1 MNFGRMLT
9 FKQKTYLIAAP
20 LAVLTL
26 VYFLKYGFATA
37 DFIVGLILAAA
48 VLVLNSQ
55 SFRSVLP
62 YLMYGFVALHIH
74 QAYGDEMMH
83 FEVFILLGL
92 MTLYND
98 WVMVLHTLIAAAV
111 HHVAFYFIQTSGLPI
126 YAYPPGSNF
135 SMVIQ
140 HCLYAIFQAS
150 VSIYGSL
157 TQANS
162 TRKMEYV
169 TKSVEQLVQEDK
181 LDLNIELKTGDE
193 FYTRFNS
200 LITQLRH
207 MVTVQKQ
214 AISGLEHVAQNLVT
228 NVSAVDQEVSQNAAN
243 ADMVSTAIEQ
253 LSSSFSIMSTT
264 AQTCNENTQYASDL
278 TNNALEKSSRCQK
291 VLESLKN
298 TVSSTKANVEDVSKD
313 TENINQILQTI
324 TGISEQTNLLALNAS
339 IEAARAGEAGRGFAV
354 VADEVRHL
362 ATRTNTCVEEI
373 NKSLS
378 ALDQN
383 IKLSTQNISSVI
395 EQSDDVFG
403 SVSDIMDMTQQIST
417 NISQVN
423 DQMYLVSTSVDE
435 QSGALNQI
443 TDTMSGVNASSGV
456 IAQQSESQK
465 NSVSELSEAIEELNS
480 VSSRFVVSHG

>member
-9 FKQKTYLIAAP
+9 FKEKTYLIAGP
-20 LAVLTL
+20 LAVLTF

-37 DFIVGLILAAA
+37 DLIVALILVAA
-48 VLVLNSQ
+48 VSIFNSQ
-55 SFRSVLP
+55 PFRSVLP
-62 YLMYGFVALHIH
+62 YIMYGFVALHIH

-98 WVMVLHTLIAAAV
+98 WVMVLHTLVAAAL
-111 HHVAFYFIQTSGLPI
+111 HHVGFYFIQTSGMPI
-126 YAYPPGSNF
+126 YAYPQGASF

-150 VSIYGSL
+150 VSIYGSM

-162 TRKMEYV
+162 ARKMEYV

-193 FYTRFNS
+193 FYSRFNS
-200 LITQLRH
+200 LITQLRS
-207 MVTVQKQ
+207 MVSVQKQ
-214 AISGLEHVAQNLVT
+214 AISGLEHVAHNLVT
-228 NVSAVDQEVSQNAAN
+228 NVSVVDQEISQNAAN
-243 ADMVSTAIEQ
+243 AEMVATAIEE

-264 AQTCNENTQYASDL
+264 AQTCNNSTQYASDL
-278 TNNALEKSSRCQK
+278 TNNALDKSSNCQK
-291 VLESLKN
+291 IIESLKTMVGN
-298 TVSSTKANVEDVSKD
+298 TRENVENVSKD
-313 TENINQILQTI
+313 TENIHKILATI

-362 ATRTNTCVEEI
+362 ATRTHTCVEEI

-378 ALDQN
+378 ALGSN
-383 IKLSTQNISSVI
+383 IKLSTKNISSVI
-395 EQSDDVFG
+395 EKSDDVFG
-403 SVSDIMDMTQQIST
+403 AVSDIMDMTQQIST

-423 DQMYLVSTSVDE
+423 DQMYLVASSVDE
-435 QSGALNQI
+435 QSSALNQI
-443 TDTMSGVNASSGV
+443 TDTMSGVNSSSYV
-456 IAQQSESQK
+456 IAQKSESQK
-465 NSVSELSEAIEELNS
+465 QSVTELSEAIKELNF
-480 VSSRFVVSHG
+480 VSNRFVV

>member
-26 VYFLKYGFATA
+26 VYFLKYGFAMA
-37 DFIVGLILAAA
+37 DFIVALILSAA

-98 WVMVLHTLIAAAV
+98 WVMVLHTLIAAAI
-111 HHVAFYFIQTSGLPI
+111 HHVAFYFIQMSGMPI

-135 SMVIQ
+135 SMVVQ

-207 MVTVQKQ
+207 MVMVQKQ
-214 AISGLEHVAQNLVT
+214 AITGLEHVAQNLVT
-228 NVSAVDQEVSQNAAN
+228 NVSAVDQEVSQNASN
-243 ADMVSTAIEQ
+243 AEMVSTAIEQ
-253 LSSSFSIMSTT
+253 LSSSFNIMANT
-264 AQTCNENTQYASDL
+264 AQTCNDKTQYASDL
-278 TNNALEKSSRCQK
+278 TNNALEKSSGCQK
-291 VLESLKN
+291 VIESLKN
-298 TVSSTKANVEDVSKD
+298 TVSSTKENVEDVSKD
-313 TENINQILQTI
+313 TENIHQILQTI

-383 IKLSTQNISSVI
+383 IKLSTKNISSVI
-395 EQSDDVFG
+395 EQSDNVFG
-403 SVSDIMDMTQQIST
+403 SVSDIMDMTQQISA

-456 IAQQSESQK
+456 IAKQSESQK
-465 NSVSELSEAIEELNS
+465 NSVSELSESIKELNS
-480 VSSRFVVSHG
+480 VSSRFVV